1 MGIKF
6 KLKKK
11 LIAAYQNM
19 DVTIYEDDSKW
30 SEEELAGYF
39 LYNCSL
45 NELKEEFSDIRNE
58 TVERKK
64 AWKLIKKALF
74 PYICFEMHDFH
85 WEE

>member
-30 SEEELAGYF
+30 SEEELTGYF
-39 LYNCSL
+39 LY
-45 NELKEEFSDIRNE
+45 
-58 TVERKK
+58 
-64 AWKLIKKALF
+64 
-74 PYICFEMHDFH
+74 
-85 WEE
+85 